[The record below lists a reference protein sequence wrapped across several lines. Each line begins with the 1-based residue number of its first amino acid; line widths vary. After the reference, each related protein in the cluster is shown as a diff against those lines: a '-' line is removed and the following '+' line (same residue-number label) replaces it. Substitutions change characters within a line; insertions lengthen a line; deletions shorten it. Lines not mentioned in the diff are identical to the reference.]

1 MSKKD
6 RIFVLYCIITVL
18 GGLFLVASYI
28 STDTRSSSEIPLLP
42 IVGLIMFIGG
52 LVMLILTTYLNGKDE
67 K

>member
-18 GGLFLVASYI
+18 GGLFLATSYI
-28 STDTRSSSEIPLLP
+28 SADTRSSSEIPLLP

-52 LVMLILTTYLNGKDE
+52 LIMLILTTYLNGKDE